1 MRMRPLNAQSNLDN
15 AKRALGREV
24 GMLRGFVGIGLG
36 ANEIRLYVED
46 FETLIV
52 KYVQSQYG
60 NYYDGHAIQLI
71 RTPGFRVLP
80 LGAR

>member
-46 FETLIV
+46 FETLDCQV
-52 KYVQSQYG
+52 CTESVW
-60 NYYDGHAIQLI
+60 QLL
-71 RTPGFRVLP
+71 RWTCHPTD
-80 LGAR
+80 